1 MTRLY
6 FTDRVCSWQN
16 GVEDDHDGG
25 PEDGDLQTVN
35 LCSGGVRRRIYL
47 TIILTE
53 VLQQRQPRHAE
64 GDAGADEDDAAPVAE
79 PVVQQPPDYP
89 AHLRSERS

>member
-35 LCSGGVRRRIYL
+35 LCIGGVRRRIYL
-47 TIILTE
+47 TIIIPHPGT
-53 VLQQRQPRHAE
+53 PA
-64 GDAGADEDDAAPVAE
+64 AAAPTR
-79 PVVQQPPDYP
+79 PG
-89 AHLRSERS
+89 